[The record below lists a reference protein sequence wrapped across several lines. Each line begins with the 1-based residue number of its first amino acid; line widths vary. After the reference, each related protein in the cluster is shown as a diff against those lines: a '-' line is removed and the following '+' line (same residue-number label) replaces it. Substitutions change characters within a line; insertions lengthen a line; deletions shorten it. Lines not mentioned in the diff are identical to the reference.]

1 MNKTVLNQQDDVLN
15 VSKVI
20 FFRIRLIT
28 WHAINGRVF
37 RWRMQNASNYEKILA
52 EVFLQRTRA
61 ETVSNMFEEFIEKY
75 SSWKDIINADENELV
90 EFLKPLG
97 LWKRRLVSLKK
108 LAKEI
113 IKYGD
118 DLPKEREKLE
128 ALPGIGQYIANAILL
143 VCHGLPE
150 PLLDTNMARVLER
163 FYGPRKLADI
173 RYDPYLQDLSRRV
186 VNCDDP
192 KIINWAI
199 LDLAAAI
206 CKIKNPICESC
217 PLNKKCSFANGGPPE
232 RDAKLI

>member
-1 MNKTVLNQQDDVLN
+1 MPVIHNQTNSVKKRSDYN
-15 VSKVI
+15 FINSKLVK
-20 FFRIRLIT
+20 
-28 WHAINGRVF
+28 WHVINGRVF
-37 RWRMQNASNYEKILA
+37 RWRMQDASNYEKIIA

-118 DLPKEREKLE
+118 DLPKDREKLE
-128 ALPGIGQYIANAILL
+128 ALPGVGQYIANAILL

-173 RYDPYLQDLSRRV
+173 RYDPYLQELSRRV
-186 VNCDDP
+186 VNCEDP

-199 LDLAAAI
+199 LDLAAST

-217 PLNKKCSFANGGPPE
+217 PLSEKCSFANGGLPE
-232 RDAKLI
+232 KDAK